1 MSNLPQDMKEEVGK
15 ARVAGG
21 GSYIQ
26 HGDYIAMVKKWFYQK
41 TQDRCI
47 ILECTVVQAHAKTV
61 YHGQEAINQTPN
73 APGSDFSDVANFDG
87 DGKLSAPANSRAPV
101 LGLFGFKEGDV
112 PDAKV
117 GETLDYCLGDNQPAA
132 GMLIKLSTFPKE
144 IRSRKG
150 SFITGRNWECVDKPN
165 EGLNRPELVKA
176 RLDAFKI
183 SPEKGVEVAVS
194 QFGSAS
200 SASTSFAAPAPGFAA
215 PAATPSFASPTP
227 GFTAPT
233 PPAPPTIEKPYLVG
247 WTPNPQ
253 DPKWFYRHNNG
264 VVEQKLETELAAG
277 R

>member
-1 MSNLPQDMKEEVGK
+1 MSNLPSDMREEVGK

-47 ILECTVVQAHAKTV
+47 ILESTVITAAPKTV
-61 YHGQEAINQTPN
+61 YHGAEAINQTPN

-112 PDAKV
+112 TDAKV

-132 GMLIKLSTFPKE
+132 GMLIKLSTYPKE

-150 SFITGRNWECVDKPN
+150 SYITGRSWECVNKPG
-165 EGLNRPELVKA
+165 EGLNAPELVKA

-183 SPEKGVEVAVS
+183 GAEHGVKVATE
-194 QFGSAS
+194 QMGSRTFTTAP
-200 SASTSFAAPAPGFAA
+200 AVAAPAPIAA
-215 PAATPSFASPTP
+215 PAFA
-227 GFTAPT
+227 
-233 PPAPPTIEKPYLVG
+233 PPAPPALPTVEKAYLVG

-253 DPKWFYRHNNG
+253 DPRWFYRSNNG
-264 VVEQKLETELAAG
+264 QVEQKLETDLAAG

>member
-47 ILECTVVQAHAKTV
+47 ILESTVITAQAKTV
-61 YHGQEAINQTPN
+61 YHGTEAINQTPN

-117 GETLDYCLGDNQPAA
+117 GETLDYCLGDTQPAA
-132 GMLIKLSTFPKE
+132 GMLIKLSTYPKE

-150 SFITGRNWECVDKPN
+150 SYITGRSWECVDKPG
-165 EGLNRPELVKA
+165 EGLNAPELVKA

-183 SPEKGVEVAVS
+183 SAEHGVKVATE
-194 QFGSAS
+194 QLAS
-200 SASTSFAAPAPGFAA
+200 RGSFAPSAPAPV
-215 PAATPSFASPTP
+215 AATTAFAPP
-227 GFTAPT
+227 PPAPLPPAPPASAAWT
-233 PPAPPTIEKPYLVG
+233 PPAPWRVHTGAPAGNTPETRWFWDGEK
-247 WTPNPQ
+247 
-253 DPKWFYRHNNG
+253 G
-264 VVEQKLETELAAG
+264 VKNEAQLRAEFQS
-277 R
+277 

>member
-1 MSNLPQDMKEEVGK
+1 MGNLPQDMREEVGK

-21 GSYIQ
+21 GNYIQ

-47 ILECTVVQAHAKTV
+47 ILECTVIQAHAKTV

-87 DGKLSAPANSRAPV
+87 DGKLSAPSNSRAPV
-101 LGLFGFKEGDV
+101 LGLFGFKEGEV

-132 GMLIKLSTFPKE
+132 GMLVKLTTYPKE

-150 SFITGRNWECVDKPN
+150 SFITGRTWECVNKPG
-165 EGLNRPELVKA
+165 EGLNRPEFVKA
-176 RLDAFKI
+176 RLDAFKS
-183 SPEKGVEVAVS
+183 SPEKGVEVALS
-194 QFGSAS
+194 QFS
-200 SASTSFAAPAPGFAA
+200 SADATTNTTFAAPPAA
-215 PAATPSFASPTP
+215 PT

-233 PPAPPTIEKPYLVG
+233 PPAPPTFAAPTAEKSYLVG

-253 DPKWFYRHNNG
+253 DPKWFYRLGGNG
-264 VVEQKLETELAAG
+264 QVEQKLETDLAAG

>member
-47 ILECTVVQAHAKTV
+47 ILESTVIESHAKTV
-61 YHGQEAINQTPN
+61 YHGTEAINQTPN

-132 GMLIKLSTFPKE
+132 GMLIKLSTYPKE

-150 SFITGRNWECVDKPN
+150 SYITGRTWECVNKPG
-165 EGLNRPELVKA
+165 EGLNAPELVKA

-183 SPEKGVEVAVS
+183 SAEQGVKVATE
-194 QFGSAS
+194 QMAARATGSN
-200 SASTSFAAPAPGFAA
+200 TTFAAAPSLPAPAPAV
-215 PAATPSFASPTP
+215 
-227 GFTAPT
+227 
-233 PPAPPTIEKPYLVG
+233 APPVPPSPPTEKPYLVG
-247 WTPNPQ
+247 WTVNPQ
-253 DPKWFYRHNNG
+253 DPKWFYRLGGNG
-264 VVEQKLETELAAG
+264 QVEQKLETELAAG